1 MCPCSCNIHTYSFF
15 AQFGIQALYPTLW
28 RWIIN
33 NLYHLKIYP
42 EWIFSSHCFMAVLV
56 ITFPTF
62 VLLPQNVALY
72 LLIYL
77 HSNKSKVDFSLFLAF
92 ILNISD
98 FLLSLYFKYYSKNI
112 ATHIKSYFLSP
123 LIKEACL
130 LTKQIITEK
139 KKCRAAQHSP
149 GGHYS
154 YT

>member
-1 MCPCSCNIHTYSFF
+1 
-15 AQFGIQALYPTLW
+15 
-28 RWIIN
+28 
-33 NLYHLKIYP
+33 
-42 EWIFSSHCFMAVLV
+42 MAVLV

-139 KKCRAAQHSP
+139 KNAGLPSTVLVDTTPTHKPERSLQKRAKDGKKC
-149 GGHYS
+149 
-154 YT
+154 